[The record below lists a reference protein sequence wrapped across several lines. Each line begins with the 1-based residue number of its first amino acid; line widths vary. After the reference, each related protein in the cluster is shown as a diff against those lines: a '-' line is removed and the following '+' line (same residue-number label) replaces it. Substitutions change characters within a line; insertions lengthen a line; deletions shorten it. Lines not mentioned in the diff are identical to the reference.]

1 MARATSI
8 FTSESPSGYHASPSH
23 YQRHHLA
30 VILCSASESA
40 FPEESPFIFA
50 SLMSE
55 IVEFFSKRLQHIAFI
70 NLLSHLSNFFFFVC
84 MYKLYNLQSKLSNN
98 CTTERK
104 KYSGRKLTLH
114 VKEVRFQNTAFEPRI
129 YFLRSTHFQLL
140 LCGVQITVRLKYCY

>member
-8 FTSESPSGYHASPSH
+8 FTSESPSGYRASPSH

-40 FPEESPFIFA
+40 FPEESPFIFV

-55 IVEFFSKRLQHIAFI
+55 IVEFFSKRLKHIAFI
-70 NLLSHLSNFFFFVC
+70 NLLSHFSNFFFFVC

-98 CTTERK
+98 CTNERK
-104 KYSGRKLTLH
+104 
-114 VKEVRFQNTAFEPRI
+114 NTVAENSHYMSKKFAFRTP
-129 YFLRSTHFQLL
+129 LL
-140 LCGVQITVRLKYCY
+140 NIVFTFYEAHIFNCFYVDCK